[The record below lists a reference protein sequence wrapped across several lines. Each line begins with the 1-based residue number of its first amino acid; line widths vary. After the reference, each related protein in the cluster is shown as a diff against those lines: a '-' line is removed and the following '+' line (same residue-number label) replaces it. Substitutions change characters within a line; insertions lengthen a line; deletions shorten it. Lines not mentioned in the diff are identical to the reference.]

1 GHGRSVGAAGSR
13 GESPWGFG
21 GRGGGGAVRRA
32 LGEAGG
38 GWGARQ
44 DLNGLAGGEAG
55 SLDRSRRPALTPMP
69 PPEVR
74 TRTPQ
79 TVDFKGRPITLTGA
93 DAAELQ
99 VVADLVDV
107 LEPGAFS
114 TEAHSR

>member
-1 GHGRSVGAAGSR
+1 
-13 GESPWGFG
+13 
-21 GRGGGGAVRRA
+21 
-32 LGEAGG
+32 
-38 GWGARQ
+38 
-44 DLNGLAGGEAG
+44 
-55 SLDRSRRPALTPMP
+55 M
-69 PPEVR
+69 
-74 TRTPQ
+74 